1 MDIGRMIKLSNILNE
16 IEVGLP
22 LSKKEILDWWF
33 NDGNIHLLSYLTHSP
48 SLNQFLSDV
57 DSDNLKYYLKDEFG
71 YDEEDVIE
79 KTIEYIEAYYKVF
92 KPNEIYVTT
101 FGDRYGTF
109 TKGTSYKNIEI
120 EYMGDNQYYLYCN
133 NY

>member
-1 MDIGRMIKLSNILNE
+1 MIKLNNILNE

-22 LSKKEILDWWF
+22 LGKKEILNWWF
-33 NDGNIHLLSYLTHSP
+33 NEGNIHLLSYLTHSP

-57 DSDNLKYYLKDEFG
+57 GYDDLKYYLEDEFVF
-71 YDEEDVIE
+71 EENVIPE
-79 KTIEYIEAYYKVF
+79 IIEYIEAYYKVF
-92 KPNEIYVTT
+92 KPNEIFVTT

-120 EYMGDNQYYLYCN
+120 EYIGYKQYYLYCN